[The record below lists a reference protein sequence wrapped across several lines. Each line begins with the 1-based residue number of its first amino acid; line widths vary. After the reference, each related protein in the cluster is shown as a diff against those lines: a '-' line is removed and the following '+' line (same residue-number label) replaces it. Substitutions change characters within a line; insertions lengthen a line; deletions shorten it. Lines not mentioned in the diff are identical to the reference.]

1 MSFGCLIEIRVACC
15 MLHAAVFFAWFAV
28 VGAVKICL
36 LNTRERLVR
45 LTTAPHMHSSQ
56 SGACTPSLPRRTS
69 SAPLAVSGYARLV
82 ASPSQAAF
90 VLHAANCRLQRH
102 GSRRNCR

>member
-45 LTTAPHMHSSQ
+45 LTNAPHMHSSQ
-56 SGACTPSLPRRTS
+56 SAACTPSLPRRTS
-69 SAPLAVSGYARLV
+69 SAPLAVSGYARH
-82 ASPSQAAF
+82 SPSCGLSLAGCFRVAF
-90 VLHAANCRLQRH
+90 CKL
-102 GSRRNCR
+102 